1 MYVHK
6 HNQHESIED
15 KYTLWIKI
23 DRAWYCVSWYYQI
36 VFCSRMNFMF
46 ILFLLHTY
54 MTVTVLAY
62 SPIIIFFPR
71 KLHSPILIIIY
82 SISHSIFLSLFPFS
96 STVHI
101 RVIASMDT
109 PVCSAKRIGM
119 NATRIHARTVVHAST
134 ASHNTIAVVQMDLLV
149 SIAASILFHL
159 HMFVCDSV

>member
-1 MYVHK
+1 M
-6 HNQHESIED
+6 
-15 KYTLWIKI
+15 
-23 DRAWYCVSWYYQI
+23 
-36 VFCSRMNFMF
+36 
-46 ILFLLHTY
+46 ILCKLVLSNCFLLPDEFHVHIVPITY
-54 MTVTVLAY
+54 IHDGDGACLLANNH
-62 SPIIIFFPR
+62 FFSPR